1 MKIWPQKNKSA
12 KSFLA
17 KSWRWWKSTKIKEGF
32 FMAID
37 TVVTFDDLLRQQGKI
52 PSSSSSQ
59 NNNAFKASDYY
70 NPGWGAASYSGG
82 ISSGGN
88 FNVKPYEDY
97 FKTINDKYSTPGTR
111 YFDSSAGVENLK
123 STASKS
129 AKSGSYASD
138 MYDKYLQDNDLDAYI
153 NAIENKYGGWDD
165 TANDAWGNAMGST
178 GGGYGGYGASGGSY
192 NSGYDSGYQ
201 TQMAGIQ
208 DYINSMMAA
217 YQQAYEAQLSAI
229 REAQA
234 AQERARREALGY
246 AQGSVNQN
254 SDEAL
259 RQAYIQSRKAQRDM
273 PQQLAAQ
280 GISGGLSEST
290 AASLQ
295 NQYGENRNELE
306 QARQQALAQ
315 LASEY
320 ASGAATDAS
329 GYNMQIANILG
340 QQAQQN
346 AALQQWGFEQMLNA
360 RQNAA
365 SRARSSSSYKYYDD
379 PEFASIAQEVIT
391 GQLSANDLRNMSGPI
406 ISRLGVDGYEY
417 LMEQAQDEADNG
429 FSFSDSSAGSINPDN
444 LLQLILGMQRL
455 GIPGIG

>member
-1 MKIWPQKNKSA
+1 
-12 KSFLA
+12 
-17 KSWRWWKSTKIKEGF
+17 
-32 FMAID
+32 MAID

-52 PSSSSSQ
+52 PSGSSSQ
-59 NNNAFKASDYY
+59 NNNAFKASGYY
-70 NPGWGAASYSGG
+70 NPGWGAASYGGG

-88 FNVKPYEDY
+88 FNVKQYEDY
-97 FKTINDKYSTPGTR
+97 FKTINDKYNTPGTR
-111 YFDSSAGVENLK
+111 YFDSSAGIEN
-123 STASKS
+123 SKTN
-129 AKSGSYASD
+129 ANTKSGSYASD

-153 NAIENKYGGWDD
+153 NAIENKYGGYQDVD
-165 TANDAWGNAMGST
+165 TTIPNVNNTWGNVGGANST
-178 GGGYGGYGASGGSY
+178 GGYTGGYDASGGSY

-208 DYINSMMAA
+208 DYLNSMMAA

-259 RQAYIQSRKAQRDM
+259 RQAYIQARKAQRDM

-365 SRARSSSSYKYYDD
+365 SRARSSSSYKYYND

-429 FSFSDSSAGSINPDN
+429 FSFSDSSTGSINPDN

>member
-1 MKIWPQKNKSA
+1 
-12 KSFLA
+12 
-17 KSWRWWKSTKIKEGF
+17 
-32 FMAID
+32 MAID

-70 NPGWGAASYSGG
+70 NSGWYSPSSYNSYTGQVG
-82 ISSGGN
+82 YRDTKDFEN
-88 FNVKPYEDY
+88 YFNSINEKY
-97 FKTINDKYSTPGTR
+97 KTPATN
-111 YFDSSAGVENLK
+111 YFDSSAGVENSRL
-123 STASKS
+123 
-129 AKSGSYASD
+129 GRSYSSS
-138 MYDKYLQDNDLDAYI
+138 MYDKYLNGEISLDDYV
-153 NAIENKYGGWDD
+153 NSIENKYGNSGYENTDQKVD
-165 TANDAWGNAMGST
+165 YGNMYGST
-178 GGGYGGYGASGGSY
+178 GGGYGGYTGGYGSSGGSY

-259 RQAYIQSRKAQRDM
+259 RQAYIQARKAQRDM

-429 FSFSDSSAGSINPDN
+429 FSFSDSSTGSINPDN

>member
-1 MKIWPQKNKSA
+1 
-12 KSFLA
+12 
-17 KSWRWWKSTKIKEGF
+17 
-32 FMAID
+32 MAID

-59 NNNAFKASDYY
+59 NNNAFKASGYY
-70 NPGWGAASYSGG
+70 NPGWYSPSSYDSYTGQVG
-82 ISSGGN
+82 YRDTKDFEN
-88 FNVKPYEDY
+88 YFNS
-97 FKTINDKYSTPGTR
+97 INEKYNTPGTR
-111 YFDSSAGVENLK
+111 YFDSSAGIEN
-123 STASKS
+123 SKTN
-129 AKSGSYASD
+129 ANTKSGSYASD

-153 NAIENKYGGWDD
+153 NAIENKYGGYQDVD
-165 TANDAWGNAMGST
+165 TTIPNVNNTWGNVGGANST
-178 GGGYGGYGASGGSY
+178 GGYTGGYDASGGSY
-192 NSGYDSGYQ
+192 NSGYDSGYNDQ
-201 TQMAGIQ
+201 IAGIQ
-208 DYINSMMAA
+208 DYISSMMAA

-246 AQGSVNQN
+246 AQSSVNQN

-329 GYNMQIANILG
+329 TYNTQIANILG

-365 SRARSSSSYKYYDD
+365 SRARSYSGSSSYNRYSD
-379 PEFASIAQEVIT
+379 PEYLTLFQDAAIGGI
-391 GQLSANDLRNMSGPI
+391 SANALRNNASYI
-406 ISRLGVDGYEY
+406 IGQYGINGYED
-417 LMEQAQDEADNG
+417 LLEQAESSKNSG
-429 FSFSDSSAGSINPDN
+429 NFSSSFIGPVQGSGNLN
-444 LLQLILGMQRL
+444 LLGQYFGQRY
-455 GIPGIG
+455 